1 MKKFVSILTI
11 MAMVMFLIIGCVVKQ
26 QTGKGVR
33 TQTRIK
39 PEPKHISDYEGA
51 YYHFL
56 EAQLERKKGN
66 LETAS
71 EHIHKAL
78 QQDSASSYLLKEL
91 CMIYFQQ
98 KKNREA
104 LEVVENLLKKD
115 PEDIEALILQGRIR
129 QELKQFH
136 EAKQTYEKVIAKDP
150 KRENIYLLLGRLYMQ
165 DKEDDPAY
173 RVYKNLV
180 ELFPGSYT
188 GHFFMGKILVRK
200 GKLDE
205 AEQEFKQTLKLQPDL
220 EEPRSELIQLYKK
233 RGLDQKVVETYNEI
247 LDNNPDNTGAS
258 LELGLYYHESGKVK
272 DSEAILMPL
281 GSRSLTDSS
290 VIQKFVQLYLNPKRY
305 KDALTVLNYML
316 KGAPDSSD
324 LNYFAGVAYGGLE
337 QDDEALTHFNKVT
350 HGSRF
355 YQNAVV
361 HIAFTY
367 QQQGDVERAIRF
379 LNEVRKKLPKD
390 PDILLYLG
398 SFYEETEQYENAVQV
413 LKQGIE
419 IDAKHVRLHF
429 RLGVVYDKIGKKDQ
443 TIDIMRTV
451 IRLDPKNA
459 NALNYLGYTYADLG
473 TNLDE
478 AEKLIRKAL
487 DYRPDDGYI
496 TDSLGWVFYKKGLY
510 EKAVEMLKR
519 AIKLVP
525 TDPIVLEHL
534 GDAYLKINNR
544 TKALEY
550 YNRSLKHQKKDKEK
564 IKKKIQTLTEKGSE
578 S

>member
-1 MKKFVSILTI
+1 
-11 MAMVMFLIIGCVVKQ
+11 
-26 QTGKGVR
+26 
-33 TQTRIK
+33 
-39 PEPKHISDYEGA
+39 
-51 YYHFL
+51 
-56 EAQLERKKGN
+56 
-66 LETAS
+66 
-71 EHIHKAL
+71 
-78 QQDSASSYLLKEL
+78 
-91 CMIYFQQ
+91 
-98 KKNREA
+98 
-104 LEVVENLLKKD
+104 
-115 PEDIEALILQGRIR
+115 
-129 QELKQFH
+129 
-136 EAKQTYEKVIAKDP
+136 
-150 KRENIYLLLGRLYMQ
+150 
-165 DKEDDPAY
+165 
-173 RVYKNLV
+173 
-180 ELFPGSYT
+180 
-188 GHFFMGKILVRK
+188 
-200 GKLDE
+200 
-205 AEQEFKQTLKLQPDL
+205 
-220 EEPRSELIQLYKK
+220 
-233 RGLDQKVVETYNEI
+233 
-247 LDNNPDNTGAS
+247 
-258 LELGLYYHESGKVK
+258 
-272 DSEAILMPL
+272 
-281 GSRSLTDSS
+281 
-290 VIQKFVQLYLNPKRY
+290 
-305 KDALTVLNYML
+305 
-316 KGAPDSSD
+316 
-324 LNYFAGVAYGGLE
+324 
-337 QDDEALTHFNKVT
+337 
-350 HGSRF
+350 
-355 YQNAVV
+355 
-361 HIAFTY
+361 
-367 QQQGDVERAIRF
+367 
-379 LNEVRKKLPKD
+379 
-390 PDILLYLG
+390 
-398 SFYEETEQYENAVQV
+398 